1 MMPPL
6 PEHGDQTC
14 QPLLAPIAPGE
25 LLDKISI
32 LEIKSQRIDDR
43 AKRENV
49 GRELALLNAIRDTL
63 APLPQLGALT
73 ADLKN
78 VNECLWDVEDAIR
91 ACESRQDFGPR
102 FIDLARSVYRYNDR
116 RAELKREI
124 NMLLGSRLIEE
135 KAYVRY

>member
-1 MMPPL
+1 MPP
-6 PEHGDQTC
+6 PAEHGDQTG

-32 LEIKSQRIDDR
+32 LEIKSQRINEPV
-43 AKRENV
+43 KRENV

-73 ADLKN
+73 AELKK
-78 VNECLWDVEDAIR
+78 VNECLWDVEDELR
-91 ACESRQDFGPR
+91 ACERRQDFGPR
-102 FIDLARSVYRYNDR
+102 FIDLARSVYRHNDR

-135 KAYVRY
+135 KAYARY